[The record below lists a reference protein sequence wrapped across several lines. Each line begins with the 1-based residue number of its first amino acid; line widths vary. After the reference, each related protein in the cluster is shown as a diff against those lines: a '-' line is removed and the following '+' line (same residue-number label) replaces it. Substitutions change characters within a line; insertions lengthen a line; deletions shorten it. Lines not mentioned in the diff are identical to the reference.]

1 MANKVRATMHNGRGR
16 NAKGFK
22 VRHNDRDF
30 DTTHAEHINP
40 APTRKNRYFIV
51 EADGTVNN
59 RPQISFETHEKRMYN
74 HLFSETLSKQA
85 ERHIKSGHRERIRT
99 PDQYR
104 TAIRTCPEETILMLG
119 TREKHADSQA
129 FIKAVNLWCQ
139 QMQATYG
146 TNWRL
151 LDGAL
156 HFDESTPH
164 CHIRAVWV
172 ADGKDGLQVS
182 ENKAL
187 RELGIQRPNL
197 QQPEGRHNCPKQTF
211 TQQAREIW
219 IAAAREFGIE
229 IEDIPAMP
237 GKETRTKE
245 EYIAQK
251 VRAEIVELT
260 EQRDQLRAEA
270 SQANSERAALQEE
283 VAGLQKTKG
292 RLEAAVAR
300 LRKMLQPIQK
310 LFERLATYHITPERT
325 VLDDILSDKETTRAI
340 QSLDAR
346 A

>member
-1 MANKVRATMHNGRGR
+1 MAKVRATMHNGRGR

-30 DTTHAEHINP
+30 DTSRAEHINP
-40 APTRKNRYFIV
+40 EPERKNRYFIV

-59 RPQISFETHEKRMYN
+59 HPQISFETHEKRMYN

-119 TREKHADSQA
+119 TRECHADKQA
-129 FIKAVNLWCQ
+129 FIKAVNRWCQ
-139 QMQATYG
+139 QMQTAYG
-146 TNWRL
+146 THWRL

-172 ADGKDGLQVS
+172 AEGKDGLQVS

-187 RELGIQRPNL
+187 KALGVQRPDPE
-197 QQPEGRHNCPKQTF
+197 QPEGKHNCPKQTF
-211 TQQAREIW
+211 TRQSRELW

-229 IEDIPAMP
+229 IEDIPEMP
-237 GKETRTKE
+237 GKATRTKE

-251 VRAEIVELT
+251 IRKEIVELA
-260 EQRDQLRAEA
+260 EQRDQIRTEA
-270 SQANSERAALQEE
+270 SQAASERITIQKE
-283 VAGLQKTKG
+283 VADLQQTKG
-292 RLEAAVAR
+292 LLETAIER
-300 LRKMLQPIQK
+300 LREVLKPIQRLWDK
-310 LFERLATYHITPERT
+310 LATYHITPDRT
-325 VLDDILSDKETTRAI
+325 VLDDIIADAHTAPALETI
-340 QSLDAR
+340 QSL
-346 A
+346 

>member
-30 DTTHAEHINP
+30 DITHAEHINP
-40 APTRKNRYFIV
+40 EPTRKNRYFIV

-85 ERHIKSGHRERIRT
+85 ERHIKSGHRERVRT
-99 PDQYR
+99 MDEYR
-104 TAIRTCPEETILMLG
+104 SAIRTAPEETLLQLG
-119 TREKHADSQA
+119 TRGNFADAQA
-129 FIKAVNLWCQ
+129 FIKAVNRWCQ
-139 QMQATYG
+139 EMQTAYG
-146 TNWRL
+146 THWRL

-164 CHIRAVWV
+164 CHIRAVWT
-172 ADGKDGLQVS
+172 AEGKDGLQVS

-187 RELGIQRPNL
+187 KALGIQRPNL
-197 QQPEGRHNCPKQTF
+197 EQPEGRHNCPKQTF

-219 IAAAREFGIE
+219 ITAAREYGIE
-229 IEDIPAMP
+229 IEDIPEMP
-237 GKETRTKE
+237 GKATRTKE

-251 VRAEIVELT
+251 IRKEIVELT
-260 EQRDQLRAEA
+260 EQRDQVRAEA
-270 SQANSERAALQEE
+270 TQADSELAALQEE

-300 LRKMLQPIQK
+300 LRKALLPIQK

-346 A
+346 T